1 MTELISPLAFKWF
14 LTLMTG
20 IVAGIWFVWDA
31 IKLARLSG
39 NDPVTSDKR
48 FGYAMERVVA
58 YTAYL
63 IGFATGAMEVTF
75 YFWLF
80 VPVMAIVL
88 VHDAKRMLVDPV

>member
-39 NDPVTSDKR
+39 SDPVTSDKR
-48 FGYAMERVVA
+48 FGYAMGVV
-58 YTAYL
+58 
-63 IGFATGAMEVTF
+63 IGGIGVTGCL
-75 YFWLF
+75 LF
-80 VPVMAIVL
+80 HGVF
-88 VHDAKRMLVDPV
+88 